1 EWLQGQGVRHEEQRR
16 RVRKGRRQGHRAPG
30 RTQELRAL
38 ADECTGSALPPHT
51 ERFRARRNGAALA
64 MRVAAVAALVAL
76 LPGAVPAGPASA
88 PQQAGRIVELAGAG
102 FGSLSTAELA
112 VLRGAPRRELV
123 WVGPDSNPD
132 NPAND
137 AAHGDQWGGERSV
150 RGSLLRWLH
159 TDP

>member
-1 EWLQGQGVRHEEQRR
+1 
-16 RVRKGRRQGHRAPG
+16 
-30 RTQELRAL
+30 
-38 ADECTGSALPPHT
+38 PPHT

-76 LPGAVPAGPASA
+76 LPAPVPAEPDSAS
-88 PQQAGRIVELAGAG
+88 QQAERIVELARAR

-159 TDP
+159 TDPEVSRLVDPSGVGIAGARITGPLDLSYVKAATPITLVRCYIPEGI